1 MKEVEELGQQSQN
14 LDCEN
19 RRAEHKAEI
28 LKSRDNVSECINAL
42 YSFSISLEKKD
53 QVNSVVLSRSLK
65 KDIERFWLVGIKS
78 SLINARNPSLLK

>member
-14 LDCEN
+14 LDCGN
-19 RRAEHKAEI
+19 RRVKHKAEI

-42 YSFSISLEKKD
+42 YFFSISLEKKD
-53 QVNSVVLSRSLK
+53 QINSVVLSRSLK
-65 KDIERFWLVGIKS
+65 KDIERFWSVGIKS

>member
-19 RRAEHKAEI
+19 RRVEHKAEI
-28 LKSRDNVSECINAL
+28 LKSRDVSECINAL

-78 SLINARNPSLLK
+78 SLINAKNPSLLK